1 MFFESISPEIL
12 RTIHARLKQSENF
25 KEHIFMEVF
34 NLIINILFVI
44 GIIFTIVGSLEDA
57 EGD

>member
-1 MFFESISPEIL
+1 M
-12 RTIHARLKQSENF
+12 HARLKQSENF